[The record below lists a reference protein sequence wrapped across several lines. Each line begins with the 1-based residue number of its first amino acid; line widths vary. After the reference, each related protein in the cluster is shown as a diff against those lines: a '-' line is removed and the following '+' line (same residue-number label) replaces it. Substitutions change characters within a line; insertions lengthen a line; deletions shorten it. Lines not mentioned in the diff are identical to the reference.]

1 MSVFKSFYNVLAN
14 WKTDFQ
20 LGLSDE
26 SIYSLQEKIQ
36 SRLGYQEFS
45 AKNTFEVRKI
55 VWFIKLY
62 LNCFYIFTYYL
73 YIFILIKIYVTTYN
87 SLLNI
92 QKWVTTVNLFF
103 SINSMYIFMSIDLQN
118 RLSWNDN
125 CYFLTDNVCHKRKH
139 TFSIAPL
146 HYCKMDHVH

>member
-45 AKNTFEVRKI
+45 AKNTFKVRKI

-92 QKWVTTVNLFF
+92 QK
-103 SINSMYIFMSIDLQN
+103 
-118 RLSWNDN
+118 
-125 CYFLTDNVCHKRKH
+125 
-139 TFSIAPL
+139 
-146 HYCKMDHVH
+146 